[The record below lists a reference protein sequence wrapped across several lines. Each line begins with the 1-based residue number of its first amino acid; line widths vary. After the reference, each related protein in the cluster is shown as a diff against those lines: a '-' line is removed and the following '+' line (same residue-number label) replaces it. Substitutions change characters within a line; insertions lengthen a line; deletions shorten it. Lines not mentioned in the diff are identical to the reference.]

1 MKTALFL
8 GAGASVFAD
17 LPTTIEIMDRV
28 RDRAQNRKS
37 EPYRNQ
43 NFQNDIMKIVND
55 PVYGDVEK
63 LYDGIKQIIDINSNL
78 NCKPIIGPAVI
89 NSLRYGEMIG
99 ELTDLRSSIHTVLRK
114 SFEIKA
120 DVHRPIRQMY
130 DMIWKA
136 MKNSKTSEFQVF
148 TTNYD
153 TVMEEYCKEANLDIV
168 NGFKPHR
175 YMSRVWSG
183 EWTTGANNF
192 LHLTKLHGSI
202 NWYRDADGEIVEIGG
217 AGQRDA
223 DNDVIIAP
231 TEGAKDY
238 SREPFSTLM
247 DHFKTEIEKVDVLLV
262 IGFSYRD
269 ADITNIIKDRVDDGM
284 ALISLSPDAARDIR
298 HVSDA
303 DVKTV
308 EAGGQQFKV
317 IDPRIIL
324 CEQKFGPDTAR
335 DVRSS
340 LEAAYGLVWGDVT
353 RARGRNAKDA
363 KP

>member
-8 GAGASVFAD
+8 GAGASAFAD
-17 LPTTIEIMDRV
+17 LPTTIEIMDSV
-28 RDRAQNRKS
+28 RDRIQEHANEPHRDQNL
-37 EPYRNQ
+37 Q
-43 NFQNDIMKIVND
+43 NYITSVVND
-55 PVYGDVEK
+55 PIYTDIEK
-63 LYDGIKQIIDINSNL
+63 LYDGIQQIIDTNKNPS
-78 NCKPIIGPAVI
+78 CKPVIGPAVVHSI
-89 NSLRYGEMIG
+89 HYGQMID
-99 ELTDLRSSIHTVLRK
+99 ELTYLRSAIHTILRK
-114 SFEIKA
+114 SFEIKSDA
-120 DVHRPIRQMY
+120 HKSIEHMY

-136 MKNSKTSEFQVF
+136 MKNSRTDEFQVF

-168 NGFKPHR
+168 NGFKPYRHL
-175 YMSRVWSG
+175 SRIWAG

-223 DNDVIIAP
+223 DNDVTIAP